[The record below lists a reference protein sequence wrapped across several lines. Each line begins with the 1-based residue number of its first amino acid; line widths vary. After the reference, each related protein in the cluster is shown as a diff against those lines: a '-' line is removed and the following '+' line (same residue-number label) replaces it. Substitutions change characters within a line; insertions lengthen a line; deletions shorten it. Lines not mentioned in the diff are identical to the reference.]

1 MFIESE
7 KLRWFD
13 VNKLRFVIY
22 ENSNNEDFCMYFVF
36 MLLCKIVTYLLI
48 NTACIYTHL
57 NINYINNTL
66 NSRELKKG
74 LSNDIFCVQNLP
86 RN

>member
-36 MLLCKIVTYLLI
+36 MLLCKISI
-48 NTACIYTHL
+48 C
-57 NINYINNTL
+57 
-66 NSRELKKG
+66 
-74 LSNDIFCVQNLP
+74 
-86 RN
+86 